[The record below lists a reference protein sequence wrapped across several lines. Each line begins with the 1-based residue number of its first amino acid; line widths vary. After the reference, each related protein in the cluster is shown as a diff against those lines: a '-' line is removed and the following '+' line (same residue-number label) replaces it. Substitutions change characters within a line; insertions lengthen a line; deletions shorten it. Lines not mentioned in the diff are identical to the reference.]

1 MSAARCLQAAAVLGA
16 VRAGRA
22 GQPVWRGGLQPAI
35 APGGVAGGGVTGVPQ
50 SLASTMRLW
59 GAAGCG
65 GAAFHTTAPR
75 EARLRMRG
83 TVVSAKA
90 QKSVVVAVERIF
102 KHPVVKKF
110 VKERSK
116 FMAHD
121 ELDQFKVGDEIW
133 IEEHR
138 PISRRK
144 RFMVR
149 TYVDESCGR
158 LVRARIR
165 LLTLVFCTM
174 GTGDRFRECRQARTR
189 AAPVARRVTHTVP
202 KGRRWP
208 GDPAG
213 ACDLQASQSRAGLVF
228 IKDTCYACW
237 LPCMRWH
244 ASAREGGSG
253 LRLRGQTRRLHLGGA
268 EALRPN
274 AATGLWQHV

>member
-1 MSAARCLQAAAVLGA
+1 MSAARCLQAAGVFG
-16 VRAGRA
+16 AGRA

-35 APGGVAGGGVTGVPQ
+35 ASGGVAGGGVTGVPQ

-65 GAAFHTTAPR
+65 GAAFHTTAPC

-149 TYVDESCGR
+149 TCIDESCGR

-165 LLTLVFCTM
+165 HPDARFFAPWEQA
-174 GTGDRFRECRQARTR
+174 TGFVNA
-189 AAPVARRVTHTVP
+189 
-202 KGRRWP
+202 GR
-208 GDPAG
+208 PA
-213 ACDLQASQSRAGLVF
+213 QEQPPSRA
-228 IKDTCYACW
+228 
-237 LPCMRWH
+237 
-244 ASAREGGSG
+244 E
-253 LRLRGQTRRLHLGGA
+253 
-268 EALRPN
+268 
-274 AATGLWQHV
+274 

>member
-1 MSAARCLQAAAVLGA
+1 
-16 VRAGRA
+16 
-22 GQPVWRGGLQPAI
+22 
-35 APGGVAGGGVTGVPQ
+35 
-50 SLASTMRLW
+50 
-59 GAAGCG
+59 
-65 GAAFHTTAPR
+65 
-75 EARLRMRG
+75 MRG

-149 TYVDESCGR
+149 TCIDESCGR

-165 LLTLVFCTM
+165 HPDARFFAPWEQA
-174 GTGDRFRECRQARTR
+174 TGFVNA
-189 AAPVARRVTHTVP
+189 
-202 KGRRWP
+202 GR
-208 GDPAG
+208 PA
-213 ACDLQASQSRAGLVF
+213 QEQPPSRA
-228 IKDTCYACW
+228 
-237 LPCMRWH
+237 
-244 ASAREGGSG
+244 E
-253 LRLRGQTRRLHLGGA
+253 
-268 EALRPN
+268 
-274 AATGLWQHV
+274 